1 MNPFY
6 EPFHKTV
13 EVGSKRYSI
22 KTDFRAVLKLLD
34 CLEEKEDP
42 ADKVRAVLGMYENE
56 LPADVEAAIRAVT
69 DFLTGD
75 KEGKADEKEEME
87 RQKTLSYKKD
97 APYIIGD
104 FLRFYGIDLTSCHYL
119 HWQKFQTLLT
129 GLSEDSETKKRIA
142 YRRVD
147 VGKIK
152 DKHERARI
160 IRIQK
165 AISIEDTEADAERI
179 GDLFGGLMWEGETE
193 NG

>member
-6 EPFHKTV
+6 EPFPKTV
-13 EVGSKRYSI
+13 EVGGRRFPI

-34 CLEEKEDP
+34 CLEGKENP
-42 ADKVRAVLGMYENE
+42 EDKVRAILGMYENE
-56 LPADVEAAIRAVT
+56 LPADVEAAIRAVA
-69 DFLTGD
+69 DFLVGD
-75 KEGKADEKEEME
+75 KEERTGEEEE
-87 RQKTLSYKKD
+87 RKKTLSYKKD

-104 FLRFYGIDLTSCHYL
+104 FLRFYSIDLTSCRYL
-119 HWQKFQTLLT
+119 HWQKFQALLA

-142 YRRVD
+142 YRCVD

-152 DKHERARI
+152 DKYERARI

-179 GDLFGGLMWEGETE
+179 GDLFGSLM
-193 NG
+193 